1 MEARFA
7 WSPTFRALPCSEF
20 CNVRELLRFPVAVAA
35 LVSALICLILSRYL
49 TFPLERLR
57 RATQQIAAGDLT
69 QRVVPSM
76 GGRRDEI
83 AELAGAF
90 DKMAERL
97 EKVFSSQRQ
106 LLSDVSHEL
115 RSPLARLQVA
125 LGLARQR
132 SNGQAEKE
140 LDRIELE
147 IERLDELVRP
157 PS

>member
-1 MEARFA
+1 MAI
-7 WSPTFRALPCSEF
+7 
-20 CNVRELLRFPVAVAA
+20 AA
-35 LVSALICLILSRYL
+35 LVSALVCLILSRYL

-57 RATQQIAAGDLT
+57 QATQQIAAGDLS

-76 GGRRDEI
+76 SGRRDEI

-97 EKVFSSQRQ
+97 DKVFSSQRQ

-147 IERLDELVRP
+147 IERLNELVRP